1 MAKIETIIKPNYLKQ
16 HSELTHKFNLH
27 HGRHGWLRLT
37 PAYSVK
43 LVDQLLKNYDT
54 DKVILDPF
62 SGTGTTPLC
71 AASKGYT
78 VFGVEFNPFLVWLSE
93 AKLANYSITNES
105 LIDIAKKIR
114 YLVEQ
119 KKIEPINAPNIFNIN
134 RWWAKDSLEQL
145 CRIKAGI
152 EKCTD
157 IGSDMRTL
165 LDIAFCRTMISV
177 SNASFN
183 HQSMSFQNQKATLY
197 DNLLPSKFCDDVNYI
212 MSSAVSHILI
222 NNDKARIIRGDSK
235 SIQNFLPSKVDIVI
249 TSPPYPNRMS
259 YVREL
264 RPYLYWLGYI
274 KEAREAGNLDW
285 DTIGG
290 TWGIATSRLNDWGV
304 NSNEIF
310 YPDDFLKI
318 IEKIKK
324 ADGKNALL
332 LSKYL
337 SKYFADIWLHLQSLI
352 KVLQPNAEVHYIVG
366 NVSFYGNLVPVEQIY
381 AGMMK
386 ELGFS
391 KVEIITLRKRNSN
404 RHLFEFDV
412 HGSL

>member
-1 MAKIETIIKPNYLKQ
+1 M
-16 HSELTHKFNLH
+16 
-27 HGRHGWLRLT
+27 
-37 PAYSVK
+37 
-43 LVDQLLKNYDT
+43 
-54 DKVILDPF
+54 
-62 SGTGTTPLC
+62 
-71 AASKGYT
+71 
-78 VFGVEFNPFLVWLSE
+78 VWLSE